1 MKAINSENFELDLLD
16 FQGEAV
22 ELSFKAPIDEL
33 GWLAQGLDEAGY
45 RPAEDAEF
53 EVELSAQL
61 IDSTVRLSG
70 TVAGVLVYTCGR
82 CMRERRFELDSSVE
96 FVLMS
101 RASWEE
107 AYGDQE
113 EIVLSADDLD
123 VSFYEGEVI
132 DLRPL
137 IVEAVVLELPSFA
150 RCPEEDSQSCDQAFE
165 AHVGQETVETN
176 EANSMDLRWSKLR
189 EIKLK
194 SDAKD

>member
-1 MKAINSENFELDLLD
+1 MNSANFELDLLD
-16 FQGEAV
+16 FQGEPI
-22 ELSFKAPIDEL
+22 ELSFEAPIEEL
-33 GWLAQGLDEAGY
+33 EWLKKGLESTGF
-45 RPAEDAEF
+45 RPADDVPF
-53 EVELSAQL
+53 KVDLSAQL
-61 IDSTVRLSG
+61 IETTVRLHGEVEGALS
-70 TVAGVLVYTCGR
+70 YECGR

-107 AYGDQE
+107 AYGDRE

-137 IVEAVVLELPSFA
+137 IVEAVVLELPTFA
-150 RCPEEDSQSCDQAFE
+150 RCPEEDKASCDAAFE
-165 AHVGQETVETN
+165 AHVGEETVEAN
-176 EANSMDLRWSKLR
+176 EANSIDLRWSKLR

-194 SDAKD
+194 NDDNE